1 MNLTYL
7 CLLIAG
13 ILPVVC
19 ASIAKTGWKQYDNH
33 NPRHWLAR
41 QTGFRARANAA
52 QSNSLEGFP
61 FFAAGVLLALHA
73 GVNPGT
79 VEQLSLA
86 YLLTRIAYIVCYVA
100 DWATLRST
108 VWTVGFGC
116 VIALFVHALRV

>member
-13 ILPVVC
+13 VLPFVC
-19 ASIAKTGWKQYDNH
+19 TVIAKSGLKNFDNH
-33 NPRHWLAR
+33 NPRAWLAK
-41 QTGFRARANAA
+41 QVGFRARANAA
-52 QSNSLEGFP
+52 QANGFEAFP

-86 YLLTRIAYIVCYVA
+86 FVLARVAYIVCYVA
-100 DWATLRST
+100 DWATARTL
-108 VWTVGFGC
+108 VFLAGYGC
-116 VIALFVHALRV
+116 VISLYIHAL